1 MVRQY
6 SRLVC
11 ADNTGVK
18 EVSIITVLGV
28 GHRPTGFVG
37 DRIVATVKKAVPN
50 SQIPKGTVVKAVI
63 VRTKYPIR
71 REDGSYI
78 RFDDNACVILD
89 DEGNPKGTRVFGPVA
104 RELRKKGYVKIAS
117 LAPEVL

>member
-89 DEGNPKGTRVFGPVA
+89 EEGNPKDTRVFGPVA
-104 RELRKKGYVKIAS
+104 REIRKKGYVKIAS

>member
-18 EVSIITVLGV
+18 EVSIITVLDV
-28 GHRPTGFVG
+28 GHRPTGTVG
-37 DRIVATVKKAVPN
+37 DRVVATVKKAVPN
-50 SQIPKGTVVKAVI
+50 SAIPKGSIVKAVI
-63 VRTKYPIR
+63 VRTKYPIK
-71 REDGSYI
+71 REDGSII

-89 DEGNPKGTRVFGPVA
+89 AEGNPKGTRVFGPVA
-104 RELRKKGYVKIAS
+104 REIRKKGYVKIAS